1 MLIIFMLFT
10 DIESSHDVVDCES
23 PALSNHCYWPI
34 VSDFINV
41 LSHKTVA
48 EMFMLNPDLIKQWMK
63 FIGHLTGGLAHM
75 HVKDPQNV
83 VQQISFT
90 LHIFIVANVMEIT
103 HMPAPAE

>member
-1 MLIIFMLFT
+1 MLFT
-10 DIESSHDVVDCES
+10 DIESSHDAVDCES